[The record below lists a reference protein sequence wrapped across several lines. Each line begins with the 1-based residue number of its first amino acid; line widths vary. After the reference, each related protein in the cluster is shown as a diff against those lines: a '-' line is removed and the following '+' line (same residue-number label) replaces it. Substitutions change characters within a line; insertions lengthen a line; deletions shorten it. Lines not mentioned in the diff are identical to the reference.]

1 MHIFYLKGFRIKDVG
16 TGRKPK
22 KCIEFSNEYA
32 LKVVNSTHVAFEV
45 SKMKVVSSYQF

>member
-1 MHIFYLKGFRIKDVG
+1 MFFYLKGFKIKDVG
-16 TGRKPK
+16 TGRKLK

>member
-1 MHIFYLKGFRIKDVG
+1 MFFYLKGFRIKDVG
-16 TGRKPK
+16 TGSKTM

-45 SKMKVVSSYQF
+45 SQMKIVSSYQF